1 MKLEL
6 TSEKIKVAGWCRAR
20 ARLHDALMNSA
31 IVDLHCFRTCI
42 AAAAASLFLG
52 GDLGGGDA
60 TGTSATS
67 TSTKDGTICNAD
79 ATQVDN

>member
-1 MKLEL
+1 
-6 TSEKIKVAGWCRAR
+6 
-20 ARLHDALMNSA
+20 MNSA
-31 IVDLHCFRTCI
+31 IVDLHCFRTRI
-42 AAAAASLFLG
+42 AAAAAASLFLG

-67 TSTKDGTICNAD
+67 TKDGTICNAD

>member
-20 ARLHDALMNSA
+20 ALRNSA

-42 AAAAASLFLG
+42 AAAAAASLFLG

-67 TSTKDGTICNAD
+67 TKDGTICNAD

>member
-1 MKLEL
+1 MSC
-6 TSEKIKVAGWCRAR
+6 TRAH
-20 ARLHDALMNSA
+20 AHDALMNSA
-31 IVDLHCFRTCI
+31 IVDLHCFRTRI
-42 AAAAASLFLG
+42 AAAAAPLFLG

-67 TSTKDGTICNAD
+67 TKDGTICNAD

>member
-31 IVDLHCFRTCI
+31 IVDLHCFRTRI
-42 AAAAASLFLG
+42 AAAAAASLFLG

-79 ATQVDN
+79 ATQVN

>member
-1 MKLEL
+1 MSC
-6 TSEKIKVAGWCRAR
+6 TRAH
-20 ARLHDALMNSA
+20 AHDALMNSA
-31 IVDLHCFRTCI
+31 IVDLHCFRTRI
-42 AAAAASLFLG
+42 AAAASASLFLG

-67 TSTKDGTICNAD
+67 TKDGTICNAD